1 MVHNE
6 KDNKGIKI
14 MKKIII
20 LTLMILIVPIVYS
33 LQQCDSPIEPS
44 DIPCEVVS
52 TYLFDDGCAA
62 TTIKIFDSV
71 PTLLDTRNYDVW
83 GTGGRCNITFN
94 FTARDSY
101 SLNSSDGSTATIIV
115 GGVKMEFL
123 RLTIFGLF
131 FLIDLVLIGFMH
143 KFKEDEG
150 SSIVF
155 GWIATAIM
163 FILGSMIMFGFKV
176 IDVDVM
182 FGFNANTLI
191 GIVCYMI
198 GFYSAYYSVLMNR
211 SRKPQE
217 ERGY

>member
-1 MVHNE
+1 
-6 KDNKGIKI
+6 
-14 MKKIII
+14 MKKIIS
-20 LTLMILIVPIVYS
+20 LMIALILIVPLVYS

-62 TTIKIFDSV
+62 NEVMIFDSV
-71 PTLLDTRNYDVW
+71 PTLLDTRTWDVW
-83 GTGGRCNITFN
+83 GSGGRCNITFN
-94 FTARDSY
+94 FTDRDSY
-101 SLNSSDGSTATIIV
+101 SLNSSDGSTGTIIV

-131 FLIDLVLIGFMH
+131 FFISLVLIGFMH

-155 GWIATAIM
+155 GWMATAMMI
-163 FILGSMIMFGFKV
+163 ILGSMITFGFQV
-176 IDVDVM
+176 VDVDTI
-182 FGFNANTLI
+182 FGFNPNTMI

-198 GFYSAYYSVLMNR
+198 GFYSAYYSILMNR
-211 SRKPQE
+211 SRKPKE
-217 ERGY
+217 EE

>member
-1 MVHNE
+1 
-6 KDNKGIKI
+6 
-14 MKKIII
+14 MKKTII
-20 LTLMILIVPIVYS
+20 LVVLIVLLVPLVYS

-44 DIPCEVVS
+44 DLPCEVVS

-62 TTIKIFDSV
+62 NEIKIFNSV
-71 PTLLDTRNYDVW
+71 PTLLQTKTWTDW
-83 GTGGRCNITFN
+83 GEGGRCNVTFGEVAN
-94 FTARDSY
+94 TSLRDSY

-131 FLIDLVLIGFMH
+131 FFFGLVLIGFMH

-155 GWIATAIM
+155 GWMATAIM

-176 IDVDVM
+176 VDVDII
-182 FGFNANTLI
+182 FGFNANTMM

-198 GFYSAYYSVLMNR
+198 GFYSGYYSILMNR
-211 SRKPQE
+211 SRKPKE
-217 ERGY
+217 EEY

>member
-1 MVHNE
+1 
-6 KDNKGIKI
+6 
-14 MKKIII
+14 MKKTII
-20 LTLMILIVPIVYS
+20 LFLMILIVPIVYS

-44 DIPCEVVS
+44 DLPCEVIS
-52 TYLFDDGCAA
+52 TYLFDGGCAA
-62 TTIKIFDSV
+62 NELKIFNSTPV
-71 PTLLDTRNYDVW
+71 LLQTKTWDDW
-83 GTGGRCNITFN
+83 GDGGRCNVTFGEVTN
-94 FTARDSY
+94 TSQRDSY

-123 RLTIFGLF
+123 RLTIFGIF
-131 FLIDLVLIGFMH
+131 FFISLVLIGFMH

-155 GWIATAIM
+155 GWMSTAIM

-176 IDVDVM
+176 VDVDII
-182 FGFNANTLI
+182 FGFNANTMI

-198 GFYSAYYSVLMNR
+198 GFYSAYYSVLMHK

-217 ERGY
+217 EEEY